1 LDIVDAIGL
10 VKAML
15 RIPFVRPHIAIDALP
30 KMAEAFTEA
39 AISHGG
45 RLSINTRRNETTL

>member
-1 LDIVDAIGL
+1 MDIVDAIGL

-45 RLSINTRRNETTL
+45 RLSINTRRN